1 MDKDKILTKSLLI
14 AFYLSVNFSVR
25 FLLAMK
31 ELLYSNDNLQKRR
44 LNQMIGILKWTAITI
59 SPNTIWH
66 TNATGYNHVYFCI
79 VR

>member
-14 AFYLSVNFSVR
+14 AFCLSVNYSVC

-31 ELLYSNDNLQKRR
+31 EYHTVMKIRR
-44 LNQMIGILKWTAITI
+44 WGLNQMIGFLKWAAIPI